1 MKGLDTPVL
10 LEILE
15 GRPAASKLLK
25 GLAGEE
31 LCTTEANFFEL
42 EAIAREGRRVPLERR
57 LAALE
62 RLRRGMTVLPLDERA
77 CRAAAARW
85 KDGGQGLSG
94 QTWMIYGAL
103 EANGCSEWFT
113 SKTAGF
119 PKTPAKLRITRIA
132 I

>member
-10 LEILE
+10 LEILA
-15 GRPAASKLLK
+15 GGPSATKLLR

-42 EAIAREGRRVPLERR
+42 ETIARSDRGAALERR

-77 CRAAAARW
+77 GRAAAIRS
-85 KDGGQGLSG
+85 KGDPQGLP
-94 QTWMIYGAL
+94 TDLWLVWGAL
-103 EANGCSEWFT
+103 EANGCTEWIT
-113 SKTAGF
+113 SPSALVPKGPGKVRTRRIKT
-119 PKTPAKLRITRIA
+119 
-132 I
+132 